1 MKTKLKL
8 LAIACGIAVTLV
20 CTTQT
25 SDAISTKRATRPMT
39 DLQLKQISTTRLDTL
54 GKCDGNIGTCFL
66 RGNETYIGTWIEFV
80 H

>member
-8 LAIACGIAVTLV
+8 LAIACGIAATLV

-25 SDAISTKRATRPMT
+25 SDAISSQRATRPMT

-54 GKCDGNIGTCFL
+54 GKCDGNDGVCFI
-66 RGNETYIGTWIEFV
+66 RGGAQYMGTWIEFV